1 MLYSYVVKRLVRQSF
16 ENVNNHNYDELL
28 KAVAPS
34 VHHRFAG
41 THSIGGERHDKEA
54 MRRWLGRVGRVLPN
68 LHIKVND
75 IWVKGGPWH
84 TTVFVQWDATAT
96 LLNGDPSYFNRGFH
110 VLWAKSIRSTYL
122 RIPRGG
128 ARARHSSRNR
138 PERGHCRTNR

>member
-1 MLYSYVVKRLVRQSF
+1 MMRWGPAGLVANWQHVHVGRRTRRLYSYVVKRLVRQSF

-28 KAVAPS
+28 KAVAPH

-41 THSIGGERHDKEA
+41 AHSIGGERHDKEA

-84 TTVFVQWDATAT
+84 TTCSCSGMRR
-96 LLNGDPSYFNRGFH
+96 L
-110 VLWAKSIRSTYL
+110 
-122 RIPRGG
+122 
-128 ARARHSSRNR
+128 
-138 PERGHCRTNR
+138 HC